1 MLTFFFRFQG
11 KVMRKWVESIMKILR
26 RKVES
31 SHVFLGISPEAGLSP
46 NRNSLAQFND
56 DAPPT
61 EWFVAT
67 DAETERYNILTL
79 HPIEIARQE
88 TLIEFRLYKSV
99 KPSELVGS
107 VFTKK
112 DKAEKSPNL
121 MKLIQQTNRVSG
133 VSYNIGIVRTEL
145 RY

>member
-1 MLTFFFRFQG
+1 
-11 KVMRKWVESIMKILR
+11 MRKWVDSITKILR
-26 RKVES
+26 RKIES
-31 SHVFLGISPEAGLSP
+31 SHFFLGIAPEAGVSP
-46 NRNSLAQFND
+46 NRNSSAQFND
-56 DAPPT
+56 DAPPI
-61 EWFVAT
+61 EWFVAN
-67 DAETERYNILTL
+67 DSEPERYNILTL

-121 MKLIQQTNRVSG
+121 MKLIQQTNRVCDIIILLLMHSG
-133 VSYNIGIVRTEL
+133 FTGL
-145 RY
+145 